1 MEITKLLLAVFG
13 IHFTLIICGIADIP
27 GTALYQFLINPIA
40 WDASGFLSSLISD
53 ITLLVG
59 GGLIVAGTVITR
71 SDIFLFAGITTLF
84 ISFGLPL
91 AELFTIVAEQSNTI
105 LATLLVSPIIL
116 IYVVTC
122 IAFWRGR
129 A

>member
-1 MEITKLLLAVFG
+1 MDMTKLLLVVFG
-13 IHFTLIICGIADIP
+13 IHVTLIICGIAEIP
-27 GTALYQFLINPIA
+27 GTSLYQFLINPII
-40 WDASGFLSSLISD
+40 WDSSGFLSSLISD
-53 ITLLVG
+53 ITALIG
-59 GGLIVAGTVITR
+59 AGLIVAGTIITR

-84 ISFGLPL
+84 VSFGLPL
-91 AELFTIVAEQSNTI
+91 AELFMIVSEQANPI

>member
-1 MEITKLLLAVFG
+1 MDMTKLLLVVFG
-13 IHFTLIICGIADIP
+13 IHLTLIICGIAEIP
-27 GTALYQFLINPIA
+27 GTALYQFLIDPII
-40 WDASGFLSSLISD
+40 WDSSGFLSSLISD
-53 ITLLVG
+53 VTALIG
-59 GGLIVAGTVITR
+59 AGLIVAGTIITR

-91 AELFTIVAEQSNTI
+91 AELFMLVSEQAHPI
-105 LATLLVSPIIL
+105 LATLLVSPVIL
-116 IYVVTC
+116 IYLITC

>member
-13 IHFTLIICGIADIP
+13 IHLTLIICGIAEIP
-27 GTALYQFLINPIA
+27 GTTLYQFLVNPLL
-40 WDASGFLSSLISD
+40 WDSSGFLSSLISD
-53 ITLLVG
+53 ITALVG
-59 GGLIVAGTVITR
+59 AGLIVAGTIITR

-91 AELFTIVAEQSNTI
+91 AELFTIIAEQSNPI

-122 IAFWRGR
+122 VAFWRGR